1 MAHLSIFST
10 QRSVFPPPPPS
21 HAFASAAPITHMPQ
35 SELHDLIVELRSLT
49 LGVGSFAHHFDHMQ
63 EMTGRPM
70 EKVLA
75 MRTADAAQ

>member
-1 MAHLSIFST
+1 
-10 QRSVFPPPPPS
+10 
-21 HAFASAAPITHMPQ
+21 MPQ

-75 MRTADAAQ
+75 MRSAEAAQ